1 MTTPINTG
9 RTPCLE
15 GVTGCNE
22 GVTCLRAQ
30 RSFSR
35 FAPPSSILYYGQTRC
50 PSRSAQFLP
59 PISVL
64 NSLENLTLCYVQST
78 SAAPPFLQIL
88 SRIHQCFTLRP
99 SSDMPCH
106 QNPPVAKYRGWT
118 SEAGGRESEAGGR
131 ESETRDGAL
140 CTKTCYTLVTPVT
153 PSKIGCTPS
162 VYRGCHT
169 VTPYF

>member
-9 RTPCLE
+9 CTPCLE

-35 FAPPSSILYYGQTRC
+35 FAPSSSILCYGQTRC

-88 SRIHQCFTLRP
+88 SRIHQCFSLRP
-99 SSDMPCH
+99 FSDMPCH
-106 QNPPVAKYRGWT
+106 QNPLVAKYRGRT
-118 SEAGGRESEAGGR
+118 SEAGGKL
-131 ESETRDGAL
+131 SETYDLAL
-140 CTKTCYTLVTPVT
+140 CTRTCYTLVTPVT

-162 VYRGCHT
+162 VYRRCHT
-169 VTPYF
+169 VTPYFSEIPI

>member
-1 MTTPINTG
+1 MFASTALINPFRTPILYT
-9 RTPCLE
+9 L
-15 GVTGCNE
+15 
-22 GVTCLRAQ
+22 LRPNSIPVAQ
-30 RSFSR
+30 RAVLASHHHTEFSR
-35 FAPPSSILYYGQTRC
+35 EFNHLLRPKYYAT
-50 PSRSAQFLP
+50 
-59 PISVL
+59 
-64 NSLENLTLCYVQST
+64 
-78 SAAPPFLQIL
+78 PPFLQIL
-88 SRIHQCFTLRP
+88 SRIHQCFSLRP
-99 SSDMPCH
+99 FSDMPCH

-169 VTPYF
+169 VTPYFKKIPV